1 MGIKGLTKTI
11 TKYSPESITH
21 ENLYKLS
28 GKKVAVDASLILYQQ
43 LLKSPGKIF
52 KNSKGQI
59 TSHITG
65 VFYKFMN
72 YISLSIDIIFI
83 FDGKPPVN
91 KQECINQR
99 KEKSKKAKEAA
110 LNSTCEE
117 EKEKLEKSSLRLTKE
132 MIDDVKKLLTLM
144 GIAYI
149 HPEVGEGEGYASEL
163 CRMGYVDY
171 VLTEDMDTMAYGCPK
186 LIRNCIDKSIRRKD
200 IVSIF
205 DYSKLMSDIELT
217 HEQFLDFC
225 ILCGC
230 DYCPIV
236 PKIGNVTAMKL
247 IKKHNCIETIIDE
260 TSEKYEFPENYLTIF
275 NEAKLNFK
283 VFMGKLTL
291 DDININIKTGQRDI
305 EGLSSFLINDIEMNE
320 KRVQNSLKKF
330 HNNYNASK

>member
-11 TKYSPESITH
+11 NKFSPESITN

-28 GKKVAVDASLILYQQ
+28 GKRIAVDASLILYQQ

-52 KNSKGQI
+52 KNSKGKI

-65 VFYKFMN
+65 LFYKIMN
-72 YISLSIDIIFI
+72 YISLNIEMIFI
-83 FDGKPPVN
+83 FDGKPPDN

-99 KEKSKKAKEAA
+99 KEKSKKAIEAS
-110 LNSTCEE
+110 LLTSSEE
-117 EKEKLEKSSLRLTKE
+117 EKHKLEKSALRLTSE
-132 MIDDVKKLLTLM
+132 MIEEVKTLLNLM
-144 GIAYI
+144 GISYI
-149 HPEVGEGEGYASEL
+149 HPDIGEGEAYASEL

-171 VLTEDMDTMAYGCPK
+171 VLTEDMDTMAYACPK
-186 LIRNCIDKSIRRKD
+186 LIRNCIDKSLKRKD

-205 DYSKLMSDIELT
+205 DYNRIMSDINLT

-236 PKIGNVTAMKL
+236 PKIGNITAMKL
-247 IKKHNCIETIIDE
+247 IKTYGNIENLIENTK
-260 TSEKYEFPENYLTIF
+260 SKYDYPEGYLNMF
-275 NEAKLNFK
+275 NEAKRNFK
-283 VFMGKLTL
+283 IFKDNIKEDEIDIKKSVR
-291 DDININIKTGQRDI
+291 DIN
-305 EGLSSFLINDIEMNE
+305 GLTNFLIEEIEMNE

-330 HNNYNASK
+330 HNNYNGSK

>member
-11 TKYSPESITH
+11 TKYSPESITN

-43 LLKSPGKIF
+43 LLKAPGGKVF
-52 KNSKGQI
+52 KNSNSKI

-65 VFYKFMN
+65 VFYKIMN
-72 YISLSIDIIFI
+72 YISLNIEMIFI
-83 FDGKPPVN
+83 FDGKPPDN
-91 KQECINQR
+91 KQDCINQR
-99 KEKSKKAKEAA
+99 KEKSKKAKEAS
-110 LNSTCEE
+110 LKTTCEQ
-117 EKEKLEKSSLRLTKE
+117 EKEKLEKSALRLTKE
-132 MIDDVKKLLTLM
+132 MIDDVKKLLEFM
-144 GIAYI
+144 GISYI
-149 HPEVGEGEGYASEL
+149 HPEVGEGEAYASEL

-171 VLTEDMDTMAYGCPK
+171 VLTEDMDTMAYACPK
-186 LIRNCIDKSIRRKD
+186 LIRNCVDKSLKRKD

-205 DYSKLMSDIELT
+205 DYSRLINDFGLN

-236 PKIGNVTAMKL
+236 PKVGNVTAMKL
-247 IKKHNCIETIIDE
+247 IKTHGSMDVIFEKTK
-260 TSEKYEFPENYLTIF
+260 EKYDYPENYLTMF
-275 NEAKLNFK
+275 NEAKKNFK
-283 VFMGKLTL
+283 IFI
-291 DDININIKTGQRDI
+291 DNIKVEDIDIKTSEKDI
-305 EGLSSFLINDIEMNE
+305 EGLTKFLIEDIEMNE